1 MVRAMPARQLW
12 AFLTERDVQEL
23 IGQIA
28 AREPGL
34 AVSQGR
40 YLRGDPAALLRDPRA
55 LERRDSLPGERRL
68 YLLHAKY
75 SADVVTHL
83 QPAGPFVGWS
93 QIDEEKT
100 DCIVLRLKNSPAGE
114 LEPARIYAHV
124 TYWRAADKARKR
136 TFRPAGDD
144 RTHRAEMDRG
154 EATADFGADDPD
166 RRRRIGAGERRSVA
180 AHVPV
185 PDHPAVDPVAA
196 VPTLHYTSRV
206 RYPSGFSSLRST
218 GSATLTTG
226 TPPRVAPRNAPRWAW
241 PWMARFGRS

>member
-1 MVRAMPARQLW
+1 SSSSWSPPPTAPRIPFRSSSNEQFCAMVRAMPARQLW

-136 TFRPAGDD
+136 PMFSIWASQTLKWIAARLPPTSAQ
-144 RTHRAEMDRG
+144 MI
-154 EATADFGADDPD
+154 
-166 RRRRIGAGERRSVA
+166 RIGADALAQAKGGQ
-180 AHVPV
+180 
-185 PDHPAVDPVAA
+185 
-196 VPTLHYTSRV
+196 V
-206 RYPSGFSSLRST
+206 RLRYLYRT
-218 GSATLTTG
+218 IQ
-226 TPPRVAPRNAPRWAW
+226 P
-241 PWMARFGRS
+241 